1 MSESTTVAGATVRA
15 RSGPLRLRAVMA
27 VATAAVALLLGSCWS
42 APVPDG
48 PATPVPV
55 ETSATPFE
63 QDRLELEAQRCGL
76 PDAAPPTDGAFVG
89 EARWPSGLLPNGMTV
104 PVSVRV
110 ELESDHGDHTVDLG
124 RTWGSVTDA
133 GGGTVL
139 GLMTGVATP
148 GGASSAPAPAIS
160 APIVVSLGSCPPPGE
175 DGEIGSPLPDGDY
188 DLVLSGPVSPDD
200 HAHDQQEY
208 WVAAPLSFSVAGGEV
223 TLGTG

>member
-1 MSESTTVAGATVRA
+1 MTV
-15 RSGPLRLRAVMA
+15 S
-27 VATAAVALLLGSCWS
+27 AAAFALSLGSCWS

-48 PATPVPV
+48 PATPEPV

-76 PDAAPPTDGAFVG
+76 PDAAPPADTAFVG
-89 EARWPSGLLPNGMTV
+89 KATWPSGLLPNGMTV

-110 ELESDHGDHTVDLG
+110 SLESDHGDHTVDLG
-124 RTWGSVTDA
+124 RMWGSITDA
-133 GGGTVL
+133 GGTVI
-139 GLMTGVATP
+139 GLVTGVATP
-148 GGASSAPAPAIS
+148 PGGARSGPASAFS
-160 APIVVSLGSCPPPGE
+160 APIVVSLGSCPPPG
-175 DGEIGSPLPDGDY
+175 DSTGIGGPLPDGDY

-208 WVAAPLSFSVAGGEV
+208 WVAAPLPFSVAGGEV